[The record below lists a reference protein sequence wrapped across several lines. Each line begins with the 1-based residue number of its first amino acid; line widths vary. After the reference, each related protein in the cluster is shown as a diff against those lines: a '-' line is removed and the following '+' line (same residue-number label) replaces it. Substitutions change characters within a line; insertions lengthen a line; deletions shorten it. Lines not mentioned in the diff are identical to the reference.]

1 MFFSLPAYLP
11 QNPQKMLPFLAF
23 IEAIQPVSPALAQA
37 LTAAVR
43 RETLPARHQLLRPG
57 EVARRLYFLETG
69 LVRGYTLLH
78 GREVSSWFMDRGDF
92 VISVLSFFTQRPS
105 DQYLELLEPA
115 VVHSITY
122 TELQQMY
129 HDFPEFNYVGRKL
142 DEKYY
147 VLSEQRAQNLRSRT
161 AAERYK
167 LLLRDFPTVFQRVAL
182 QHIASHLGMAPETLS
197 RLRNKAT

>member
-1 MFFSLPAYLP
+1 
-11 QNPQKMLPFLAF
+11 MLPFLAF
-23 IEAIQPVSPALAQA
+23 IDAIQPVSPALAQA
-37 LTAAVR
+37 ITATVR
-43 RETLPARHQLLRPG
+43 REMLPARHQLLRPG
-57 EVARRLYFLETG
+57 GVARRLYFLESG

-78 GREVSSWFMDRGDF
+78 GREVSSWFMDGGDF
-92 VISVLSFFTQRPS
+92 VISILSFFTQHPS
-105 DQYLELLEPA
+105 AECLELLEPA

-122 TELQQMY
+122 NELQQLY

-142 DEKYY
+142 VEKYY

-161 AAERYK
+161 AAERYE